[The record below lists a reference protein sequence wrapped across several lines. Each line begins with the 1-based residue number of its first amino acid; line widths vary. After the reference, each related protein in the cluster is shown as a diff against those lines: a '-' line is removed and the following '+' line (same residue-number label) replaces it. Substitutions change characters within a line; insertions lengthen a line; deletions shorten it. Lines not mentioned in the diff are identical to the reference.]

1 MKTIACRE
9 VGVAN
14 CDHVVE
20 GETEDEVM
28 KRGAEHGKN
37 VHGMKDE
44 DYTPEFMQKV
54 RGLSYFLKILLVYLC
69 KQF

>member
-1 MKTIACRE
+1 MKYMKTIACRE
-9 VGVAN
+9 VGLAN

-20 GETEDEVM
+20 GETEEEVM

-44 DYTPEFMQKV
+44 DFTPEFMQKV
-54 RGLSYFLKILLVYLC
+54 RGLIRTS
-69 KQF
+69 

>member
-1 MKTIACRE
+1 VK
-9 VGVAN
+9 
-14 CDHVVE
+14 

-44 DYTPEFMQKV
+44 DFYP
-54 RGLSYFLKILLVYLC
+54 
-69 KQF
+69 

>member
-44 DYTPEFMQKV
+44 DFYP
-54 RGLSYFLKILLVYLC
+54 
-69 KQF
+69 